1 MSTGT
6 RFSDLYECGI
16 DVEDPN
22 GYCTGRYFPVILE
35 SVLNNGRYRIMHK
48 LGWGGFA
55 TVWMARD
62 NWRDSNVALKV
73 INMENNAQ
81 EFKVLQ
87 HLQHSSVARDNADH
101 PGRRSVVQLLD
112 YFDLSVSHKCLVL
125 PVMGMDLQTRM
136 DAENG
141 HRLRKENAGS
151 VARQV
156 ALGLDYLWK
165 CGIAHG
171 DLHSKNVLFT
181 APAIPGL
188 SEDQIMSHFGQPV
201 TGAVSRQ
208 DSQQCP
214 ASMPSYLVRPISIR
228 GNDAEVKILDLGNA
242 FFHENPPTHLSN
254 PWHVCAPESLYD
266 QPLNKFVDMWSMGCL
281 LFELITGRTF
291 MDSFLANRID
301 MIRGLKGILG
311 QPPLEWYDD
320 LDDNVRNT
328 LDNTRIRNMG
338 LVRYLQ
344 LNYNQD
350 DSQLLDVDDE
360 GEEIPIEEYEKP
372 PPEFT
377 DTELMA
383 LAGILSR
390 LLSYNPQAR
399 GRPDILLKDLS
410 CLGDKVHF
418 AK

>member
-1 MSTGT
+1 MPTGT
-6 RFSDLYECGI
+6 GFPDLYECTI

-22 GYCTGRYFPVILE
+22 GYCTGRYFPVIPG
-35 SVLNNGRYRIMHK
+35 SVLNSGRYRIMHK

-55 TVWMARD
+55 TIWMARD
-62 NWRDSNVALKV
+62 TWRDSNVALKV
-73 INMENNAQ
+73 INMEKNAQ
-81 EFKVLQ
+81 ELKILR
-87 HLQHSSVARDNADH
+87 HLQHSRVAQDNADH
-101 PGRRSVVQLLD
+101 PGRRSVVQLVD
-112 YFDLSVSHKCLVL
+112 DFDLSVSHKCLVL
-125 PVMGMDLQTRM
+125 PVMGMDLQTRI
-136 DAENG
+136 DVEKG
-141 HRLRKENAGS
+141 HRLKKENAES

-181 APAIPGL
+181 APAISAL
-188 SEDQIMSHFGQPV
+188 SEDRIMSRFGQPV

-208 DSQQCP
+208 DGQQCP
-214 ASMPSYLVRPISIR
+214 TSMPPYLVRPISIR
-228 GNDAEVKILDLGNA
+228 GNDAEVGILDLGNA

-254 PWHVCAPESLYD
+254 PWHVCAPESLYN
-266 QPLNKFVDMWSMGCL
+266 QPLDKFVDMWSMGCL

-291 MDSFLANRID
+291 MDSFLAKRID
-301 MIRGLKGILG
+301 MITGLKGILG
-311 QPPLEWYDD
+311 QPPSEWYND

-338 LVRYLQ
+338 MVRYLQ
-344 LNYNQD
+344 LNYNHD
-350 DSQLLDVDDE
+350 DSQLLEDYDE
-360 GEEIPIEEYEKP
+360 EEEIPIEEYEKP

-377 DTELMA
+377 DEELMA

-399 GRPDILLKDLS
+399 GTPATLFKDLS
-410 CLGDKVHF
+410 CLGNKAHV